1 MNVTFNL
8 SKHKLPHKS
17 TSIILFCSLNVRQFW
32 IFYFTERL
40 LVNEMEEIF
49 QEALSI
55 SFSLFGKSR
64 AIHHD

>member
-1 MNVTFNL
+1 M
-8 SKHKLPHKS
+8 
-17 TSIILFCSLNVRQFW
+17 
-32 IFYFTERL
+32 ERL